1 MRKKRWKERPNT
13 AVIEHWLSRSPGG
26 NVPLTVFRGNEQHC
40 WEHNHCLSADI
51 YWGWVSSV
59 CVYRRLQVAEIH
71 KQRTKD
77 VIENKFPTLELGRI
91 LQICCLKVL
100 DLWVCRS
107 NLGAVGPWPPIEP
120 DQFCSHAFYSGELQ
134 ELWGIIS
141 LWNNLTWKEIELSC
155 IWCANL
161 PIPVSVMLG
170 KLLLELYEFAH
181 LGSGHNIT
189 CLL

>member
-1 MRKKRWKERPNT
+1 MEREAQHSSYWTLAQQKPWRKRTINRVQRQWATLLRTPSLFVCWYLLRVSQQCLCLQET
-13 AVIEHWLSRSPGG
+13 ASGRNS
-26 NVPLTVFRGNEQHC
+26 Q
-40 WEHNHCLSADI
+40 
-51 YWGWVSSV
+51 
-59 CVYRRLQVAEIH
+59 AEN
-71 KQRTKD
+71 QD

-91 LQICCLKVL
+91 LQICCLKVF

-120 DQFCSHAFYSGELQ
+120 DQFYSHAFYSGELQ
-134 ELWGIIS
+134 ELWGVIS

-161 PIPVSVMLG
+161 PLPVSVMLG